1 MSGGWVRMGTYRRKS
16 FLLNKFNK
24 FKRHCAMF
32 RVMCFKVNFD
42 KSCEQKTC
50 ERKRK
55 ASQTKAKTRVA
66 AVQVSPQ
73 QEVSEPQLRLGTS
86 FTHVF

>member
-1 MSGGWVRMGTYRRKS
+1 
-16 FLLNKFNK
+16 
-24 FKRHCAMF
+24 MF

-55 ASQTKAKTRVA
+55 ASQTKDKTRVA
-66 AVQVSPQ
+66 VVQVSP
-73 QEVSEPQLRLGTS
+73 
-86 FTHVF
+86 

>member
-1 MSGGWVRMGTYRRKS
+1 MSGGWGRMGTYRLKS

-24 FKRHCAMF
+24 FKRHCAHNTE

-55 ASQTKAKTRVA
+55 ASQTKDKTRVA
-66 AVQVSPQ
+66 VLQVSP
-73 QEVSEPQLRLGTS
+73 
-86 FTHVF
+86 